1 VTYAKSFRWGGGQ
14 YSRFFGN
21 FDDFPISAPFDRE
34 NGKPNQA
41 FAGKFPLPP

>member
-1 VTYAKSFRWGGGQ
+1 VTYA
-14 YSRFFGN
+14 SRSAGAAVNIPGFSGISTI
-21 FDDFPISAPFDRE
+21 FPISAPFGRE